1 MEVLVHSSNFSC
13 LDTETHLK
21 QDVND
26 LATSP
31 ADPSII
37 ASASGD
43 TSIRVWSLDPVH
55 ANRPCLVILAGEGH
69 SWDLLSLV
77 RSFTNFI
84 IVFLLN
90 ADNC

>member
-1 MEVLVHSSNFSC
+1 VFVHPSNPYISNS
-13 LDTETHLK
+13 ETYAK

-55 ANRPCLVILAGEGH
+55 ANRPCLVILSGEGH

-77 RSFTNFI
+77 SLFYI
-84 IVFLLN
+84 
-90 ADNC
+90 